1 MEKDKLN
8 EENKDDKKEIDY
20 SSYADQPEKLFPV
33 AQDQFNK
40 NKFEEGIDILEQS
53 INLAIKKFGGEE
65 KVELAQFYNKY
76 ADGLIQKLMSS
87 NEDFLNLEDEKAGPE
102 AQEDQSSK
110 NNNENEDKDKDKEK
124 DKDKDKDKEK
134 DKDKNKDNENNNNE
148 KTQKDNNDAVG
159 DDEIVYENLNAAN
172 LLLKNYLKEYDDK
185 DPKSLDKSVIKYYL
199 LLSDNYSL
207 FASLEKINSDF
218 KKADYYYRLSIDI
231 SKKYDNKFS
240 RNLAGLYFEQAQI
253 LDFDPR
259 NCLLSLYKSKIIME
273 HYLQLEI
280 DKINLNIK
288 LDIDEKDLDLDS
300 LSYESEKIFKNK
312 DIIMNNNDLINAAK
326 VNCNIEEF
334 IDIIKDINIKL
345 EDVILELKEY
355 DIYLKT
361 KEQMKK
367 DGEKQNCFNTNI
379 DMSKVVDLAK
389 VTLIRKKR
397 KEPFNEKDDIKK
409 PEDDPK
415 EKKTNE

>member
-1 MEKDKLN
+1 MEKDKIN

-20 SSYADQPEKLFPV
+20 SSYADLPEKLFPI

-40 NKFEEGIDILEQS
+40 NKFEEGLDILEQS

-87 NEDFLNLEDEKAGPE
+87 NEDFLNLEEDKVAQE

-110 NNNENEDKDKDKEK
+110 NNNQIEDKEKDKDKDKEK
-124 DKDKDKDKEK
+124 DKDKDKNNDIETKTPN
-134 DKDKNKDNENNNNE
+134 DNKDVI
-148 KTQKDNNDAVG
+148 T
-159 DDEIVYENLNAAN
+159 DDEVVYENLNAAN

-185 DPKSLDKSVIKYYL
+185 DPKSLDKSIIKYYL
-199 LLSDNYSL
+199 QLSDNYSL

-218 KKADYYYRLSIDI
+218 KKADFYYRLSIDI
-231 SKKYDNKFS
+231 SKKYDNIFS

-273 HYLQLEI
+273 HYLQVEI
-280 DKINLNIK
+280 DKSNLNIK

-300 LSYESEKIFKNK
+300 LSYDSDKIFKNK
-312 DIIMNNNDLINAAK
+312 DKITNNEQLINAAK
-326 VNCNIEEF
+326 NNCNLEEF

-379 DMSKVVDLAK
+379 DMSKVIDLTK
-389 VTLIRKKR
+389 VTLIKKKR
-397 KEPFNEKDDIKK
+397 KEPFNDKDDIKK
-409 PEDDPK
+409 PEDMDSK
-415 EKKTNE
+415 EKKKSE